1 MKHLVAVISLFLLP
15 LPLLLSQADKS
26 MCARN
31 LPPKSQRFRVGR
43 ASTMSIVARDP
54 NTGELGVAVESHY
67 FSVGP
72 VVPWAEAGVGAVATQ
87 ANADPSYGALGLAL
101 MKSGKTAS
109 QTLRSLMTGD
119 PEVTTRQIAMI
130 DAVGHVA
137 AYTGTRSSPAAGH
150 KIGRDYSVQGNTM
163 ATPNVW
169 PTMAEAFEHSSGD
182 LADRMLAALDAGQNA
197 GGDIRGEQTAA
208 LLVVSG
214 HPTGQPWKDRLF
226 DLRVEDSPHPI
237 VELKRLVRLRRAYL
251 LVGQGDELA
260 ARKQW
265 EEAIQ
270 KYRSA
275 ASLAPEKDE
284 IAYGLAVTLF
294 LAGREAES
302 LPIFRQIFREHP
314 QWVEIT
320 RRYVTTGDL
329 PNDPDRI
336 KRILDQAP
344 SK

>member
-1 MKHLVAVISLFLLP
+1 MKYLVAVMSLFLLP
-15 LPLLLSQADKS
+15 LLALSQADPS
-26 MCARN
+26 MRASN
-31 LPPKSQRFRVGR
+31 FLPKPPTFRVGR
-43 ASTMSIVARDP
+43 ANTMSIVARDP
-54 NTGELGVAVESHY
+54 NTRELGVAVESHY

-87 ANADPSYGALGLAL
+87 ANADPSYGPLGLAL

-109 QTLRSLMTGD
+109 ETLRSLMAGD
-119 PEVTTRQIAMI
+119 ADVASRQIAMI
-130 DAVGHVA
+130 DAAGNVD
-137 AYTGTRSSPAAGH
+137 AYTGTKPTPAAGH
-150 KIGRDYSVQGNTM
+150 KIGTDYSVQGNTM
-163 ATPNVW
+163 ATPKVW
-169 PTMAEAFEHSSGD
+169 EAMAVAFEHSSGD

-237 VELKRLVRLRRAYL
+237 TELKRLVRLRRAYL

-260 ARKQW
+260 AKKRW

-284 IAYGLAVTLF
+284 ITYGLAVTLF

-302 LPIFRQIFREHP
+302 LPIFRQVFREHP

-329 PNDPDRI
+329 PNNPDRI
-336 KRILDQAP
+336 KRILDQAL